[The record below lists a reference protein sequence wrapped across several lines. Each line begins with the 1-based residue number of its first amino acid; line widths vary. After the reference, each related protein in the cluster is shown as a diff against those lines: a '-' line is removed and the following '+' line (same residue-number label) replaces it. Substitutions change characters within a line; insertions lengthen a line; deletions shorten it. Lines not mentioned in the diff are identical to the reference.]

1 MTTKHMLALTG
12 LALLLALGAC
22 GKKGPL
28 EPPPGMDPAKAAEQQ
43 RALDCARESRDPEAL
58 DTIDA
63 GIGGGQTGNTNT
75 MPDKTVN
82 PC

>member
-1 MTTKHMLALTG
+1 MTTKHTLALTG

-22 GKKGPL
+22 GKKGAL
-28 EPPPGMDPAKAAEQQ
+28 EPPPGMDAAKAAEQE
-43 RALDCARESRDPEAL
+43 RAINCAREKRDPEAL

-63 GIGGGQTGNTNT
+63 GIGGGRTGNTNT
-75 MPDKTVN
+75 MPDTQNN